1 MTDEDDDD
9 DRYDGGDDDNNDD
22 VDEPAKG
29 EALVQLLCVF
39 GEMEHL
45 VHNLLNL

>member
-1 MTDEDDDD
+1 MLTDEDDDGD
-9 DRYDGGDDDNNDD
+9 DDDNNDA
-22 VDEPAKG
+22 VDEPAEG